1 MSLYTAM
8 WCQLVWRPFGT
19 VAPFLCTANYTEQNT
34 HQPWVSPWTK
44 IFSPAH
50 FFFLSVTFI
59 ISPTIR
65 LMSVSMKTIR
75 HRGTVCTPNYTE
87 QNTHQPW
94 VSPWTRI
101 FSPAHCFFF
110 PSRSAFQRQFVVA
123 ATHTDVAR
131 DHRRHSYTPYIG
143 YSTSSFPLHTFFDQ
157 ALSVCFFSFHHYII
171 CTHNAL
177 HCSGPFVTIPNNISS
192 LFWTIVTV
200 HTKRNIQFI
209 FFFELVPVGI
219 RRLVRSIKTIVIRS
233 ISAVQLNT
241 QSVWQVQF
249 FRCSCI

>member
-1 MSLYTAM
+1 MSLVQRY
-8 WCQLVWRPFGT
+8 V
-19 VAPFLCTANYTEQNT
+19 
-34 HQPWVSPWTK
+34 
-44 IFSPAH
+44 
-50 FFFLSVTFI
+50 
-59 ISPTIR
+59 
-65 LMSVSMKTIR
+65 MSVSMKTIR
-75 HRGTVCTPNYTE
+75 HRGTVPVYPELYWTIL
-87 QNTHQPW
+87 
-94 VSPWTRI
+94 SRTRI
-101 FSPAHCFFF
+101 SRGYPHEPKFSHRHIFFSS
-110 PSRSAFQRQFVVA
+110 PSRPAFQRQFVVA
-123 ATHTDVAR
+123 ATNTDVAR

-143 YSTSSFPLHTFFDQ
+143 YSRSSFPLHTFFDQ

-209 FFFELVPVGI
+209 FYLELVPVGI